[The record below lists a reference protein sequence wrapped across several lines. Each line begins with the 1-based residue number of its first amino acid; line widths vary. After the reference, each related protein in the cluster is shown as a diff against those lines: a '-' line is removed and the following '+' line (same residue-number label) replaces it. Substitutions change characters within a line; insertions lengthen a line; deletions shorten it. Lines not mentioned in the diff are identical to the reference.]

1 MKKVIKQYLTFSKR
15 DTIAA
20 AAVVV
25 LFALFIALPSFFS
38 DKKKKVPV
46 DENLVKQ
53 IDALQQQSNEKRQYN
68 KSSNQLD
75 DWSQNYTANYSNAEV
90 QGMLFT
96 FNPNTLDADGW
107 KRLGL
112 REKTINTILNYRS
125 KGGKFKQPEDLRK
138 IWGLKKEEADRIIP
152 YAQISDNTVA
162 SASNNYAQNKSTI
175 PTKAM
180 LFDANTATVEQ
191 LKSIPGIGYSLP
203 YKIISFREKLGGFL
217 NMLQLKETYGMTDSI
232 FNAVLP
238 YLHVLPTEIKKL
250 NINLATEYELNAH
263 PYIDKTVAKAMIIYR
278 NQHGGYKSVND
289 VRKIVFISEEL
300 FNKISPYLTIQTD

>member
-1 MKKVIKQYLTFSKR
+1 MKKVIKQYLTFSKK

-20 AAVVV
+20 IVVVV
-25 LFALFIALPSFFS
+25 LFALFIALPAFFP
-38 DKKKKVPV
+38 DKKKKAPV
-46 DENLVKQ
+46 DPNLANQVA
-53 IDALQQQSNEKRQYN
+53 ALQQQSNEKRQYK
-68 KSSNQLD
+68 KSSDNVD
-75 DWSQNYTANYSNAEV
+75 DWSENYTANYNSAV
-90 QGMLFT
+90 VKGTLFT

-152 YAQISDNTVA
+152 YAQIGDNAIT
-162 SASNNYAQNKSTI
+162 SSGNNYAQNKSA
-175 PTKAM
+175 PPAKAM

-232 FNAVLP
+232 FNAILP

-250 NINLATEYELNAH
+250 NINTATEYELNAH

-278 NQHGGYKSVND
+278 NQHGGYKSIND
-289 VRKIVFISEEL
+289 VRKIVFIGEEL
-300 FNKISPYLTIQTD
+300 FNKISPYLTVQNE